1 MSSSNRLL
9 LAAGASKEVS
19 GIIMGFS
26 RFVGDERAATAIEY
40 SLMAAGI
47 AIAVAAT
54 VMSLGSTVKSTFYDR
69 LMALM

>member
-1 MSSSNRLL
+1 M
-9 LAAGASKEVS
+9 EVS
-19 GIIMGFS
+19 GIIVGFI
-26 RFVGDERAATAIEY
+26 RDEGAATAIEY

>member
-1 MSSSNRLL
+1 MRVLGS
-9 LAAGASKEVS
+9 
-19 GIIMGFS
+19 IMGFI
-26 RFVGDERAATAIEY
+26 RFIGDERAATAIEY

-47 AIAVAAT
+47 GLAVATT

>member
-1 MSSSNRLL
+1 
-9 LAAGASKEVS
+9 
-19 GIIMGFS
+19 MGFI
-26 RFVGDERAATAIEY
+26 RFIGDEAAATAIEY

-47 AIAVAAT
+47 GLAVATT